1 MSKMQVNNKF
11 EERILARINN
21 EIGSDFKKL
30 HRASLLVDEYK
41 SRLETLREKLS
52 YEEPNNISSFKSAFE
67 CEQHTCDTIDFQMA
81 KLQEFGKKLVERI
94 SESNKALNAVKPDLE
109 QVRKLQQLVQYL
121 RIVQD
126 IQEISNALTQ
136 CINGKDE
143 SKMINLYLNLYEEG
157 DYDHSV
163 VGRLTSVEAPFLKT
177 FATQTAIHWHSLLK
191 ERFSKEFENVLKSL
205 KWGQKEHDSLLIK
218 PSADNITK
226 AQLLAEYLF
235 LLKSPAE
242 ETEQLEMIAP
252 SIICQPLSTVTKYLV
267 APYRQRFM
275 YHFTG
280 VKQTNRLDKPEW
292 FYTQILNWGKE
303 THLFVGKT
311 FQTSAVKAGKLDF
324 NIRLEF
330 MRGLVQLTIE
340 KLIADI
346 EEISRDENLFA
357 HLLDETLAFEAELR
371 ENFGYPASFPSAICV
386 ITQPVYLLK
395 WISLEERFCS
405 EKMDMILQ
413 AENPWLLIDP
423 NIYDDDLKI
432 PKCADQFI
440 RLLEAIKD
448 RYYSLIQPGH
458 QLQFLS
464 LQLELIDNF
473 RRRLVQLHSSGMVE
487 SIPILNAI
495 NYIKMV
501 LSEWGENVHYLH
513 LHAALVGPNADEINS
528 VFENPVSEL
537 EHWTEK
543 LLKNLA
549 TKAVNEI
556 KAKSMPYRHD
566 CWPTMPDQNNKEP
579 FILSPSAG
587 EMFQVMV
594 TVLHNLERELS
605 SNLFNLTLRLIAQ
618 QIDAYILDSMIMNT
632 KFSPAGAAQFNY
644 DMTRN
649 LFALF
654 GQYCRRPDLLFKRI
668 HDANKLLNCALGTAM
683 LLHETLQSEET
694 SLEEKM
700 KSLKELGIV
709 NFKPKTCVEVLERRI
724 DIRAF

>member
-1 MSKMQVNNKF
+1 MQAKADMN
-11 EERILARINN
+11 ERILSRINS
-21 EIGSDFKKL
+21 EIGDDFNKL
-30 HRASLLVDEYK
+30 HRAAILVDDYK
-41 SRLETLREKLS
+41 SRLQKLS
-52 YEEPNNISSFKSAFE
+52 ERLDYESSKNNSSFKSAFDSGR
-67 CEQHTCDTIDFQMA
+67 QTCDSIDFQMD
-81 KLQEFGKKLVERI
+81 KLQQFGKKLAERI
-94 SESNKALNAVKPDLE
+94 KESNIALKGVKPDLE
-109 QVRKLQQLVQYL
+109 QIRKLQQLVQYL

-126 IQEISNALTQ
+126 IQEISNNLSQT
-136 CINGKDE
+136 INGKDDA
-143 SKMINLYLNLYEEG
+143 KLTNLYLTLYEDN
-157 DYDHSV
+157 DYENSV
-163 VGRLTSVEAPFLKT
+163 IGRLNNVEAPYLKT
-177 FATQTAIHWHSLLK
+177 FAMRTAIHWHALLK
-191 ERFSKEFENVLKSL
+191 DKFSREFENALKCL
-205 KWGQKEHDSLLIK
+205 KWGQKEQDSLTFK
-218 PSADNITK
+218 PTADNLNK

-235 LLKSPAE
+235 LLKSPVE
-242 ETEQLEMIAP
+242 ETEELCIITP
-252 SIICQPLSTVTKYLV
+252 SIVCQPLSTVTKHLI
-267 APYRQRFM
+267 APFRHRFM

-280 VKQTNRLDKPEW
+280 VRQTNRLDKPEW
-292 FYTQILNWGKE
+292 FFTQILNWGKDS
-303 THLFVGKT
+303 HLFVGKT
-311 FQTSAVKAGKLDF
+311 FQSSAVKAGKLDF

-330 MRGLVQLTIE
+330 MRGLIQLTIE
-340 KLIADI
+340 KLCMDI
-346 EEISRDENLFA
+346 EEISSDENLFA

-386 ITQPVYLLK
+386 VTQPVYLLK

-413 AENPWLLIDP
+413 AESPWHLIDP
-423 NIYDDDLKI
+423 NIYEDELKI

-513 LHAALVGPNADEINS
+513 LQTALVGPSAEEISS
-528 VFENPVSEL
+528 VFENPISEL
-537 EHWTEK
+537 DHWTEN

-566 CWPTMPDQNNKEP
+566 CWPTMPEQNNKEP

-618 QIDAYILDSMIMNT
+618 QIDIFMLDSMIMNT
-632 KFSPAGAAQFNY
+632 KFSPAGSAQFNY

-668 HDANKLLNCALGTAM
+668 HDANKLLNVARGTAL
-683 LLHETLQSEET
+683 LLHETLKGEES
-694 SLEEKM
+694 SLEDKM
-700 KSLKELGIV
+700 KALKELGIV
-709 NFKPKTCVEVLERRI
+709 NFTPKTCVEVLERRI
-724 DIRAF
+724 DIKMY

>member
-1 MSKMQVNNKF
+1 MQTKLSV
-11 EERILARINN
+11 EERVLARVNQ

-30 HRASLLVDEYK
+30 HRASVLVEDYK
-41 SRLETLREKLS
+41 QRLEKLKDKLNYAS
-52 YEEPNNISSFKSAFE
+52 EENVSSFKSAIE
-67 CEQHTCDTIDFQMA
+67 TKEQACDSIDFQMT
-81 KLQEFGKKLVERI
+81 KLQQFGKKLAARI
-94 SESNKALNAVKPDLE
+94 KESNNAFKGVKPDLE

-126 IQEISNALTQ
+126 IQEISHSLTQ
-136 CINGKDE
+136 SLNGKDE
-143 SKMINLYLNLYEEG
+143 AKLINLYLNLYEES
-157 DYDHSV
+157 DYEHSV
-163 VGRLTSVEAPFLKT
+163 IGRLSSVEAPFLKS
-177 FATQTAIHWHSLLK
+177 FAIRTAIYWHGLLK
-191 ERFSKEFENVLKSL
+191 ERFTKEFENVLKSM
-205 KWGQKEHDSLLIK
+205 KWGQKEQDPLNYK
-218 PSADNITK
+218 PSMDNINK

-242 ETEQLEMIAP
+242 ETEPLEMITS
-252 SIICQPLSTVTKYLV
+252 SIICQPMSTVTKYLL

-311 FQTSAVKAGKLDF
+311 FQPAAVKAGKVDF

-340 KLIADI
+340 KLALDI

-371 ENFGYPASFPSAICV
+371 ENFGYPASFASAICV
-386 ITQPVYLLK
+386 VTQPVYLLK

-413 AENPWLLIDP
+413 AENPWQLIDP
-423 NIYDDDLKI
+423 NIYDDELKI

-458 QLQFLS
+458 QLQFLT
-464 LQLELIDNF
+464 LQMELIDNF
-473 RRRLVQLHSSGMVE
+473 RRRLVQLHSSGSVE
-487 SIPILNAI
+487 SITILNAI

-513 LHAALVGPNADEINS
+513 LHAALVGPNAEEISS
-528 VFENPVSEL
+528 VFEHPVEEL
-537 EHWTEK
+537 EHWTQQ

-566 CWPTMPDQNNKEP
+566 CWPSMPEQNSKEP

-605 SNLFNLTLRLIAQ
+605 ANLFNLTLRLIAQ
-618 QIDAYILDSMIMNT
+618 QIDDYMLDSMIMNT

-654 GQYCRRPDLLFKRI
+654 GQYCRRPDLLFKKI
-668 HDANKLLNCALGTAM
+668 HDANKLLNAARGTAL
-683 LLHETLQSEET
+683 LLHENLQAT
-694 SLEEKM
+694 NNSLEDKM
-700 KSLKELGIV
+700 KALKEVGIV
-709 NFKPKTCVEVLERRI
+709 NFKPKTCIEVLERRT
-724 DIRAF
+724 DIRMF

>member
-1 MSKMQVNNKF
+1 MQTKTEIEQRV
-11 EERILARINN
+11 LDRINK
-21 EIGSDFKKL
+21 EIGNDFKKL
-30 HRASLLVDEYK
+30 HRAAFLVEEYK
-41 SRLETLREKLS
+41 SRLQKLRDKLD
-52 YEEPNNISSFKSAFE
+52 YEDPKNITSFKSAFE
-67 CEQHTCDTIDFQMA
+67 CERQTCDSIDFQMA
-81 KLQEFGKKLVERI
+81 KLKQFGEKLAERI
-94 SESNKALNAVKPDLE
+94 KESHKVLEGVKPDLE
-109 QVRKLQQLVQYL
+109 QVRKLQQLIQYL

-126 IQEISNALTQ
+126 IQEISGSLSH
-136 CINGKDE
+136 IIKGKDDA
-143 SKMINLYLNLYEEG
+143 KMVNLYLNLYEEN
-157 DYDHSV
+157 DYEHSV
-163 VGRLTSVEAPFLKT
+163 IGRLSNVEAPYLKS
-177 FATQTAIHWHSLLK
+177 FATQTAIHWHGLLK
-191 ERFSKEFENVLKSL
+191 EKFSREFENALKSL
-205 KWGQKEHDSLLIK
+205 KWGQKEQDSLTYK
-218 PSADNITK
+218 PSPDYVNK

-242 ETEQLEMIAP
+242 EAEQLQMITP
-252 SIICQPLSTVTKYLV
+252 SIVCQPLSTVTTFLV

-280 VKQTNRLDKPEW
+280 VRQTNRLDKPEW
-292 FYTQILNWGKE
+292 FFTQILNWGKE
-303 THLFVGKT
+303 SHLFVGKT
-311 FQTSAVKAGKLDF
+311 FQTSAVKAGQLDF

-330 MRGLVQLTIE
+330 MRALVQLTIE
-340 KLIADI
+340 KLSLDI

-371 ENFGYPASFPSAICV
+371 DNFGYPASFPSAICV
-386 ITQPVYLLK
+386 VTQPVYLLK

-405 EKMDMILQ
+405 EKMDAILQ
-413 AENPWLLIDP
+413 DENPWHLIDP
-423 NIYDDDLKI
+423 NIYEDELKI

-473 RRRLVQLHSSGMVE
+473 RRRLVQLHSSGMVD

-513 LHAALVGPNADEINS
+513 LHTALVGPNAEEINS

-566 CWPTMPDQNNKEP
+566 CWTTMPEQNNKEP

-618 QIDAYILDSMIMNT
+618 QIDTYILDSMIMNT
-632 KFSPAGAAQFNY
+632 KFSPAGSAQFNY

-668 HDANKLLNCALGTAM
+668 HDANKLLNAARGTAL
-683 LLHETLQSEET
+683 LLHESLQSEDNC
-694 SLEEKM
+694 LEDKM
-700 KSLKELGIV
+700 KALKELGIV
-709 NFKPKTCVEVLERRI
+709 NFKPKTCIEVLERRT
-724 DIRAF
+724 DIKMF

>member
-1 MSKMQVNNKF
+1 MQTKINI
-11 EERILARINN
+11 EERILARVNQ

-30 HRASLLVDEYK
+30 HRAAVLVEDYK
-41 SRLETLREKLS
+41 TRLEKVKNKLN
-52 YEEPNNISSFKSAFE
+52 YEAEDNVSIFKSALE
-67 CEQHTCDTIDFQMA
+67 SKEQALESIDFQMI
-81 KLQEFGKKLVERI
+81 KLQQFGKKLASRI
-94 SESNKALNAVKPDLE
+94 KESNSALKGAEADLE

-126 IQEISNALTQ
+126 IQEISHSLTQ
-136 CINGKDE
+136 SINGKDE
-143 SKMINLYLNLYEEG
+143 AKLINLYLNLYEDS
-157 DYDHSV
+157 DYEHSV
-163 VGRLTSVEAPFLKT
+163 IGRLSSVEAPFLKS
-177 FATQTAIHWHSLLK
+177 FAVRTAIHWHGLLK
-191 ERFSKEFENVLKSL
+191 ERFSKEFENVLKSM
-205 KWGQKEHDSLLIK
+205 KWGQKEQDPLNYK
-218 PSADNITK
+218 PSMDNITK

-242 ETEQLEMIAP
+242 ESEPLEMITS
-252 SIICQPLSTVTKYLV
+252 SIICQPVTTVTKYLL

-311 FQTSAVKAGKLDF
+311 FQPAAVKSGKIDF

-340 KLIADI
+340 KLVLDI

-386 ITQPVYLLK
+386 VTQPVYLLK

-413 AENPWLLIDP
+413 AENPWQLIDP
-423 NIYDDDLKI
+423 NIYDDELKI

-458 QLQFLS
+458 QLQFLT

-473 RRRLVQLHSSGMVE
+473 RRRLVQLHSSGSVE
-487 SIPILNAI
+487 SITILNAI

-513 LHAALVGPNADEINS
+513 LHAALVGPNAEEINS
-528 VFENPVSEL
+528 VFEHPVEEL
-537 EHWTEK
+537 EHWTQQI
-543 LLKNLA
+543 LKNLA

-566 CWPTMPDQNNKEP
+566 CWPSMPEQNSKEP

-605 SNLFNLTLRLIAQ
+605 ANLFNITLRLIAQ
-618 QIDAYILDSMIMNT
+618 QIDDYMLDSMIMNT

-654 GQYCRRPDLLFKRI
+654 GQYCRRPDLLFKNSKNFMCGVERQV
-668 HDANKLLNCALGTAM
+668 L
-683 LLHETLQSEET
+683 
-694 SLEEKM
+694 
-700 KSLKELGIV
+700 IV
-709 NFKPKTCVEVLERRI
+709 
-724 DIRAF
+724 